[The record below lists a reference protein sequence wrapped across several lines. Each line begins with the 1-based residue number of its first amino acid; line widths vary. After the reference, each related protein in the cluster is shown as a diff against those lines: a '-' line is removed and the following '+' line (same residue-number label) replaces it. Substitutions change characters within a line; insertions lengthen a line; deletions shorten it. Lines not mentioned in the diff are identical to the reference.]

1 LDSRSPL
8 IIASFY
14 LQELESDGPED
25 DSEKLHKQPRRGKQ
39 SLEDDPRLLE
49 LAKQAA
55 LCMHEVLGVYYDE
68 SQGVDIGD
76 IKFVVVVLSLPLG
89 SKCNPFLV

>member
-1 LDSRSPL
+1 MGCQPSVNRFLCS
-8 IIASFY
+8 
-14 LQELESDGPED
+14 LQDLESDDPQDE
-25 DSEKLHKQPRRGKQ
+25 SETRHQEPRRRNR

-55 LCMHEVLGVYYDE
+55 LCAHEILGVSYDE

-76 IKFVVVVLSLPLG
+76 IKFVVAVLSLPLG
-89 SKCNPFLV
+89 GKCNPLLV